1 MAVNRFGNLNVFR
14 GSWSKEASM
23 LDTDKSLIDAH
34 IGGDKKA
41 FGELVRRYGD
51 SVLGY
56 LVRMTGNR
64 EQAED
69 FFQETFTRVHEKGHT
84 FRGERFKSWLFT
96 IATRVAIDG
105 LRRRKR
111 QPVVSLNQNAGCSD
125 GNCDGLSAVTAA
137 DCPDPS
143 DQAEI
148 AEQKE
153 HVRRAVDELPA
164 KQRATLVLAYYQ
176 QLSYPQ
182 VAEVLGCST
191 GTVKVQ
197 MSRALRTLAQ
207 RLPDVSGVAK

>member
-1 MAVNRFGNLNVFR
+1 
-14 GSWSKEASM
+14 M
-23 LDTDKSLIDAH
+23 LDSDKSLIDAH
-34 IGGDKKA
+34 IGGDRRA
-41 FGELVRRYGD
+41 FGELVRRHGD

-69 FFQETFTRVHEKGHT
+69 LFQETFQRVHEKGHT
-84 FRGERFKSWLFT
+84 FRGEQFKSWLFT

-105 LRRRKR
+105 LRKGRR
-111 QPVVSLNQNAGCSD
+111 QPVVSLNQSFACGD
-125 GNCDGLSAVTAA
+125 GNCDELGAVAAA
-137 DCPDPS
+137 DCCDPS
-143 DQAEI
+143 QEAEL

-153 HVRRAVDELPA
+153 QVRRAVDELPA
-164 KQRATLVLAYYQ
+164 KQRATLVLAFYQ
-176 QLSYPQ
+176 QLSYPE

-207 RLPDVSGVAK
+207 RLPDVSGVTK